1 MRQCMVGSISH
12 ELRTPLNCVQSLL
25 KSSAS
30 IIDESSQLYKEFILP
45 SIHQSNYL
53 LYLIN
58 DILAYT
64 QISFNKDYRMVYENF
79 NLRNLVDEIISMMQQ
94 RAILR
99 KIKLIA
105 EIEDDVP
112 KIFCSEPRRFKQ
124 ILINLIG
131 NSIKF
136 TFKGYVKLIIKVDN
150 KEKNYLKVSVIDTGL
165 GIKKENINK
174 LFKMFGMLEDS
185 KKEN

>member
-1 MRQCMVGSISH
+1 
-12 ELRTPLNCVQSLL
+12 
-25 KSSAS
+25 
-30 IIDESSQLYKEFILP
+30 
-45 SIHQSNYL
+45 

-112 KIFCSEPRRFKQ
+112 KIFCSEPRRFK
-124 ILINLIG
+124 
-131 NSIKF
+131 
-136 TFKGYVKLIIKVDN
+136 
-150 KEKNYLKVSVIDTGL
+150 
-165 GIKKENINK
+165 
-174 LFKMFGMLEDS
+174 
-185 KKEN
+185 